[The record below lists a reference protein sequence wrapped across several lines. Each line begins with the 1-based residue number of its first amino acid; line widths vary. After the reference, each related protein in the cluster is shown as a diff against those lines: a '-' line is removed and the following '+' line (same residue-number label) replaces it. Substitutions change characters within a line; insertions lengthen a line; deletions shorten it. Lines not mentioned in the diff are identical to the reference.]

1 MGDGEGI
8 GYGRS
13 DYVTSS
19 NKLIL
24 NIKEK
29 NKRGVEFYLNFN

>member
-1 MGDGEGI
+1 MGGQIMAG
-8 GYGRS
+8 
-13 DYVTSS
+13 TSR